1 MTKGESMKK
10 LVNHLSYS
18 RVVSTLALFLALAGG
33 AYAISLGKNDV
44 KSRHIA
50 KGAVKSSDIAKKTLK
65 GADVK
70 PDSLKGSKIVE
81 STLDTSQFTA
91 AASTPFDPA
100 GPISCDPEL
109 GDGVVFDPCG
119 EVTLTIPVSGRILA
133 IASGELIANAAGTGG
148 DCRLYVDGVEIGMLG
163 TRTRDHSGFAVS
175 GVSAALAPGTHRAHL
190 GCDESGGD
198 LRVVVNS
205 ISAALVGG

>member
-33 AYAISLGKNDV
+33 AHAISLGKNDV

-100 GPISCDPEL
+100 GPTGCDP
-109 GDGVVFDPCG
+109 GPGFTPCG
-119 EVTLTIPVSGRILA
+119 ALVLTTPTAGRILV
-133 IASGELIANAAGTGG
+133 IASGELITGSPTALATG
-148 DCRLYVDGVEIGMLG
+148 DCQLYLNDAPIGALG
-163 TRTRDHSGFAVS
+163 ERTRGNFGFSLSAVS
-175 GVSAALAPGTHRAHL
+175 GRIPAGHNVAAIRCLEAA
-190 GCDESGGD
+190 DSGD
-198 LRVVVNS
+198 IRVAVNS
-205 ISAALVGG
+205 LTATLVAG